1 MTPRNEIIWVD
12 LEDDKRAN
20 EIKIMES
27 KRSIFPIARGELDD
41 FIGVV
46 QAKDILAL
54 LFSEEKFDI
63 NSIIKNL

>member
-27 KRSIFPIARGELDD
+27 KRSIFPIARGELDEI
-41 FIGVV
+41 IGVV
-46 QAKDILAL
+46 QAKDLFAL
-54 LFSEEKFDI
+54 
-63 NSIIKNL
+63 

>member
-46 QAKDILAL
+46 QAKDI
-54 LFSEEKFDI
+54 
-63 NSIIKNL
+63 